1 MMLFIYVLMCCNDY
15 IYVGKT
21 KNINNRIKH
30 HIDIGNSITRY
41 NKIIQY
47 GYGVIYTNDNGWY
60 YEFME
65 FIIMW
70 REWASKGK
78 KVRGS
83 IFSFKNL
90 NIKEKHMLNVLSNID
105 LYKLDKFIKDCVY
118 SKKWGEIKIPKK
130 LKDILVN
137 NKCDIY
143 TFNRMIKKLY
153 WDSIDACLKCGDI
166 YHDYEN
172 CYK

>member
-21 KNINNRIKH
+21 KNINNRIKY

-41 NKIIQY
+41 NEIIQY
-47 GYGVIYTNDNGWY
+47 GYGEIYTNNNGWH
-60 YEFME
+60 YEFIE

-70 REWASKGK
+70 RKWASKGK

-83 IFSFKNL
+83 IFAFKNF

-105 LYKLDKFIKDCVY
+105 FNKLSTFIKACVY

-130 LKDILVN
+130 FPWIFL
-137 NKCDIY
+137 
-143 TFNRMIKKLY
+143 
-153 WDSIDACLKCGDI
+153 SI
-166 YHDYEN
+166 
-172 CYK
+172 